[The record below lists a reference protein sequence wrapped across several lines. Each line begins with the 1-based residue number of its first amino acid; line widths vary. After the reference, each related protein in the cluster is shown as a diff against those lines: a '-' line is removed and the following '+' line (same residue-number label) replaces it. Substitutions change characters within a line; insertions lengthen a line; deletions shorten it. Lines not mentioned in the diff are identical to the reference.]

1 VGEELRMN
9 FQPDHRLIDRQRF
22 FERAGNRGA
31 HGHQVLSPAV
41 TQDKQKLKTF
51 PGLKAADFQ
60 HPWDQAATEALN
72 AIPGFELLCR
82 KVMEYGFERA
92 YYLANTA
99 DNVRVTKRMYPR
111 LNRHLEWAAK
121 VLDLEVPELYVTLD
135 PRPNA
140 YTYGKTRPFVV
151 ITSGLLDAL
160 DDRERFCVIA
170 HELGHVKCNHSLYT
184 MIAQNVSII
193 IDFVGQMT
201 LGLGKLLGVGL
212 ELALFDW
219 MRKSELSADRAGM
232 LGVQDRDVAMKV
244 FMKLAGGHKGYA
256 AQMDHHAFM
265 EQIRAYEDADESK
278 LNKIY
283 KVLLTAFRT
292 HPFPVMR
299 AKHLDDWIESGEYE
313 ALSGIKP
320 EPAFAKELKG

>member
-1 VGEELRMN
+1 
-9 FQPDHRLIDRQRF
+9 
-22 FERAGNRGA
+22 
-31 HGHQVLSPAV
+31 V
-41 TQDKQKLKTF
+41 TQEKQQLKTF
-51 PGLKAADFQ
+51 PGLKASDFQ
-60 HPWDQAATEALN
+60 HPWDKTATETLN

-99 DNVRVTKRMYPR
+99 DNVRVNDRMYPKLSR
-111 LNRHLEWAAK
+111 YLEWASK
-121 VLDLEVPELYVTLD
+121 VLDVEAPELYVTLN
-135 PRPNA
+135 PTPNA
-140 YTYGKTRPFVV
+140 YTYGKTRPFIVV
-151 ITSGLLDAL
+151 TSGLLDSL
-160 DDRERFCVIA
+160 DDRERFYVIA
-170 HELGHVKCNHSLYT
+170 HELGHIKCDHSLYT
-184 MIAQNVSII
+184 MIAQNASVVL
-193 IDFVGQMT
+193 DFIGQMT

-256 AQMDHHAFM
+256 AQMDHHAFLD
-265 EQIRAYEDADESK
+265 QIRAYEDADESK
-278 LNKIY
+278 LNQVY
-283 KVLLTAFRT
+283 KVLLTAFRS

-299 AKHLDDWIESGEYE
+299 AKHLDEWIESGGYE
-313 ALSGIKP
+313 EISGIKP

>member
-1 VGEELRMN
+1 MQE
-9 FQPDHRLIDRQRF
+9 
-22 FERAGNRGA
+22 
-31 HGHQVLSPAV
+31 
-41 TQDKQKLKTF
+41 KQQLKTF
-51 PGLKAADFQ
+51 PGLKASDFQ
-60 HPWDQAATEALN
+60 HPWDLKATEALK
-72 AIPGFELLCR
+72 AIPGFDLLCR
-82 KVMEYGFERA
+82 KIMEHGFERA

-99 DNVRVTKRMYPR
+99 DNVRVSERMYPKLDR
-111 LNRHLEWAAK
+111 YLEWASK
-121 VLDLEVPELYVTLD
+121 VLDVDTPELYVTLD
-135 PRPNA
+135 PVPNA
-140 YTYGKTRPFVV
+140 YTYGQTRPFIV

-170 HELGHVKCNHSLYT
+170 HELGHYKCEHSLYT
-184 MIAQNVSII
+184 MVAQNVSIVM
-193 IDFVGQMT
+193 DFIGQMT
-201 LGLGKLLGVGL
+201 LGLGKLVGAGL

-219 MRKSELSADRAGM
+219 MRKSELSADRAGL

-278 LNKIY
+278 LNQVY

-299 AKHLDDWIESGEYE
+299 AKHLDEWIESGGYE
-313 ALSGIKP
+313 AVSGLKA
-320 EPAFAKELKG
+320 EPAFSKELRG